1 MIETSQKIGKKVLA
15 NDLVEVFTASEGSIN
30 MYYGLIGNG
39 KTYSATADILDL
51 LKQGKVVYA
60 NWHIKVDDFDDRDS
74 FIISLMNFVLGRE
87 RYYRIPCAKNLHF
100 FDPESFASTPE
111 LVDWLSKLNDC
122 HIFFDE
128 GQDMFDSYEGTRF
141 SKSKRRLIL
150 HTRHYHRTLN
160 IISQRPTAIQ
170 VSARGN
176 VNRFYKCVK
185 SDFLFWTFFTRLEF
199 QEMAGETV
207 DETKEPI
214 TQKTYLPS
222 PAVFNA
228 YNTDYLA
235 QGIPKSQVVNFEAFD
250 LSFKERYYVFVSN
263 FLKVFEPLRFKNLF
277 KKFELVKSPGVIISK
292 RATLKNTLILDNEAS
307 TSTPDVKS
315 AVERA
320 QYEGVSVEKGNF
332 EQEPLPF

>member
-1 MIETSQKIGKKVLA
+1 MLDKLGREARPLPIKDENGGIRVVTD
-15 NDLVEVFTASEGSIN
+15 DLLDVFEASEGSIN

-39 KTYSATADILDL
+39 KTYAGTSDILDL

-60 NWHIKVDDFDDRDS
+60 NWHINVSDFDDRES
-74 FIISLMNFVLGRE
+74 PLMLLKNTLLMRKRFF
-87 RYYRIPCAKNLHF
+87 RIPCSQNLHF
-100 FDPESFASTPE
+100 FDPENFNSTGD
-111 LVDWLSKLNDC
+111 LVEWLSGLNDC

-185 SDFLFWTFFTRLEF
+185 IASWPWVRFARYEF
-199 QEMAGETV
+199 QQMTGETV
-207 DETKEPI
+207 DESVDPI
-214 TQKTYLPS
+214 SEKRYWGS
-222 PAVFNA
+222 NRVFKA

-235 QGIPKSQVVNFEAFD
+235 EGIPKSQKVFFEAFD
-250 LSFKERYYVFVSN
+250 LDWRDKLIAWKRLFTRR
-263 FLKVFEPLRFKNLF
+263 KVIHSP
-277 KKFELVKSPGVIISK
+277 KS
-292 RATLKNTLILDNEAS
+292 TLQN
-307 TSTPDVKS
+307 
-315 AVERA
+315 
-320 QYEGVSVEKGNF
+320 
-332 EQEPLPF
+332 PF

>member
-1 MIETSQKIGKKVLA
+1 MEIGKSVVVS
-15 NDLVEVFTASEGSIN
+15 DLLNIFEASEGSIN

-39 KTYSATADILDL
+39 KTYAATSDILDL

-60 NWHIKVDDFDDRDS
+60 NWHIQVPDFDDRE
-74 FIISLMNFVLGRE
+74 NFWMLLKNTLLFRK
-87 RYYRIPCAKNLHF
+87 RFYRIPCSKNLHF
-100 FDPESFASTPE
+100 FDPENFESTQE
-111 LVDWLSKLNDC
+111 LVEWLSKLNDC

-185 SDFLFWTFFTRLEF
+185 IASWPWPRFARYEF
-199 QEMAGETV
+199 QEMTGETV
-207 DETKEPI
+207 DETVDPI
-214 TQKTYLPS
+214 SVKRYWGS
-222 PAVFNA
+222 NNVFRA

-235 QGIPKSQVVNFEAFD
+235 EGIPKSQSVHFQAWD
-250 LSFKERYYVFVSN
+250 LSIKDKFYAFRRLFSRG
-263 FLKVFEPLRFKNLF
+263 LKHTE
-277 KKFELVKSPGVIISK
+277 KKPKGQAENMAI
-292 RATLKNTLILDNEAS
+292 NEKLS
-307 TSTPDVKS
+307 TSLLKS
-315 AVERA
+315 
-320 QYEGVSVEKGNF
+320 GDN
-332 EQEPLPF
+332 LPF